1 MLESIY
7 FNYPDYILI
16 KVLAGDNDKKLPA
29 LYDNEDI
36 DNRQVKEKSLRRTTL
51 TDLFLG
57 KDGTPQKVS
66 LSITKIYYF
75 IDHLTQG
82 DLTMLSD
89 FENLTEELSIVIRT
103 FVTLGY

>member
-16 KVLAGDNDKKLPA
+16 KGLAGDNDKKLPA

-51 TDLFLG
+51 TDLLLG
-57 KDGTPQKVS
+57 KDGTPKKVH
-66 LSITKIYYF
+66 LSITKIYCF

-89 FENLTEELSIVIRT
+89 FEILTEELSFVIRSL
-103 FVTLGY
+103 VSLGY